1 MANLKSS
8 TTLNSKKL
16 FPDNNDN
23 DRQPEIAIQTFSAPI
38 LSSLLQSLVDTFFEL
53 IMVVSTR
60 FAVRISMLCDIQ
72 VFPVSVAISGCHA
85 SLKSWEHSLSSPWS
99 KTPGLPLKFWWYLLY
114 FRRYKYFRFGG
125 HIAISGFPSPSK
137 LLSLSS
143 PWPIMLDSQ
152 LKRKKLLFS

>member
-99 KTPGLPLKFWWYLLY
+99 KTPGLPLKF
-114 FRRYKYFRFGG
+114 
-125 HIAISGFPSPSK
+125 
-137 LLSLSS
+137 
-143 PWPIMLDSQ
+143 
-152 LKRKKLLFS
+152 